1 MENINLLLII
11 GSAILISLGSG
22 KAINRFKFPMVVGY
36 VIIGVILGR
45 SFLNILK
52 PSIVEKASLLNDL
65 ALGIIAF
72 MIGGEL
78 NFIRLKNIGKAIFF
92 ITVFEALGAFFLV
105 SISTYILTRKTPLS
119 LILGA
124 IASATAP
131 AATVAVINQ
140 YKAKGPLTTTILG
153 IVGSDDAIAL
163 MIYSFAS
170 NLAYHFITHD
180 SLSLLMIILNP
191 LKKII
196 FSILLGG
203 AIGGILSYILNKIK
217 SKEESFTIAIGA
229 FLLAEGLALQ
239 FDLSE
244 LLLIM
249 SLAIVG
255 TNLAFRKFNSIM
267 NNLHFIGLP
276 LISAFFCLAGTKL
289 NINLLPKI
297 GVLGLVYLLARLSGK
312 FFGAKLGA
320 KIGSAPEIVKKYI
333 GLCLWPQI
341 GVAVALAIL
350 VERDFTQLG
359 AAGHN
364 LANIAINIL
373 LFTTIFTEII
383 GPLATKF
390 ALIKAKEIKS
400 K

>member
-1 MENINLLLII
+1 MAELNVLLII
-11 GSAILISLGSG
+11 GSSILISLAAG
-22 KAINRFKFPMVVGY
+22 KFINKFKFPMVVGY
-36 VIIGVILGR
+36 VIIGVILGK
-45 SFLNILK
+45 SFLNLLK
-52 PSIVEKASLLNDL
+52 PEIVERTHLLNDL

-78 NFIRLKNIGKAIFF
+78 NLVRLREVGKAIFL
-92 ITVFEALGAFFLV
+92 ITLFESLGAFFLV
-105 SISTYILTRKTPLS
+105 SLSSYLLTKKISLS
-119 LILGA
+119 LILGS

-140 YKAKGPLTTTILG
+140 YKARGPLTDTILG

-163 MIYSFAS
+163 IIYSFAS
-170 NLAYHFITHD
+170 SLAFHLITHN
-180 SLSLLMIILNP
+180 SLSFFATFLNP
-191 LKKII
+191 LKKILL
-196 FSILLGG
+196 SILIGG
-203 AIGGILSYILNKIK
+203 ALGLSLSYILNRIK
-217 SKEESFTIAIGA
+217 SKEEGFAITMGI
-229 FLLAEGLALQ
+229 FLLGEGLALE

-249 SLAIVG
+249 SLAFVAS
-255 TNLAFRKFNSIM
+255 NLAFRKFNPVM
-267 NNLHFIGLP
+267 NTLNIVGFP
-276 LISAFFCLAGTKL
+276 LISAFFCLAGTRL
-289 NINLLPKI
+289 DINLLPKI
-297 GVLGLVYLLARLSGK
+297 GILGFVYLIARLVGK
-312 FFGAKLGA
+312 FFGAQFGA
-320 KIGSAPEIVKKYI
+320 NLASAPKVIKKYV

-350 VERDFTQLG
+350 VERDFGKLG
-359 AAGHN
+359 IVGHN

-390 ALIKAKEIKS
+390 ALTKAKEIKR